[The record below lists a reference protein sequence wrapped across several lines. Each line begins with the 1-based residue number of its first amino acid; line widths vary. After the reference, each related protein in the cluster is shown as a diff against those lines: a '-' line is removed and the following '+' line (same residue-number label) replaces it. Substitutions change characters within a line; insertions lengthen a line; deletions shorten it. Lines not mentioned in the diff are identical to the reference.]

1 MPKWFNTNLLHNIL
15 NVAVVALPALEVL
28 DWMPL
33 VGPENALKIVSTIGL
48 IKIIVNVG
56 RDGITGMAKEQPPVK
71 T

>member
-33 VGPENALKIVSTIGL
+33 VGPENALKIVSGIGL
-48 IKIIVNVG
+48 VKIMVNVF
-56 RDGITGMAKEQPPVK
+56 RDGVTGMASQQPPVK
-71 T
+71 S